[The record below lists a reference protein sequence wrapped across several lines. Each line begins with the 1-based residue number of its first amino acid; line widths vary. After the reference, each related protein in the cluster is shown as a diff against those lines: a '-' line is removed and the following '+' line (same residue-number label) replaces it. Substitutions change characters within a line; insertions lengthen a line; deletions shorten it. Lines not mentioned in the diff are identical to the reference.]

1 MDHVVMMDSK
11 SANEALAMCLTECLS
26 NTVVF
31 KFKAHG
37 HHWNVK
43 GSDFTEFHEL
53 FGDIY
58 AEAEEQTDTIAELIR
73 YRGKPVIY
81 RLTDFAANASV
92 SDAEVGSD
100 ALGMVRDLRDSNL
113 TILACLNDT
122 FNCAQAVNDQ
132 GIMNVLAD
140 IITKRSKLNWFLSS
154 FLGEEAPTDL
164 PMHQSALEEI
174 VDL

>member
-11 SANEALAMCLTECLS
+11 SGNEALALCLTECLS

-43 GSDFTEFHEL
+43 GSDFTEFHAF
-53 FGDIY
+53 FGDVY
-58 AEAEEQTDTIAELIR
+58 AEAEEQIDTIAELIR
-73 YRGKPVIY
+73 YRGKPVVY
-81 RLTDFAANASV
+81 RLTDYANNSSI

-113 TILACLNDT
+113 TLLACLNDT
-122 FNCAQAVNDQ
+122 FNCAQACNDQ
-132 GIMNVLAD
+132 GTMNVLAD
-140 IITKRSKLNWFLSS
+140 ILTKRSKLNWMLSS

-164 PMHQSALEEI
+164 PMHESALEQVIE
-174 VDL
+174 L

>member
-11 SANEALAMCLTECLS
+11 SGNEALALCLTECLS

-43 GSDFTEFHEL
+43 GSDFTEFHAF
-53 FGDIY
+53 FGDVY
-58 AEAEEQTDTIAELIR
+58 AEAEEQIDTIAELIR
-73 YRGKPVIY
+73 YRGKPVVY
-81 RLTDFAANASV
+81 RLTDYANNSSI

-113 TILACLNDT
+113 TLLACLNDT

-132 GIMNVLAD
+132 GIMNDLAD
-140 IITKRSKLNWFLSS
+140 IISKRSKLNWMLSS

-164 PMHQSALEEI
+164 PMHESALEQVIE
-174 VDL
+174 L